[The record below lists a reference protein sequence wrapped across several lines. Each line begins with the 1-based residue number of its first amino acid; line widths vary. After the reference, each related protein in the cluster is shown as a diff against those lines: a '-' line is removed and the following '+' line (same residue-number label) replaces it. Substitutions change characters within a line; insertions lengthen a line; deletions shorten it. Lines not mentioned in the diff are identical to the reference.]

1 MASVRHVWVLMTT
14 LLSSK
19 HLLHG
24 GSERNPFGGEG
35 KRYMPVCISFD
46 REAGMKQRAKSEL
59 QGAPSLKEDEEEAKE
74 EGGPES
80 AAVHKRGGEEGE
92 EGEGLHVSSELAWRS
107 VHEW

>member
-59 QGAPSLKEDEEEAKE
+59 QGAPSLKEDEEEEAKE
-74 EGGPES
+74 EGGPVA
-80 AAVHKRGGEEGE
+80 AAVHKRERRERRERRGRGGT
-92 EGEGLHVSSELAWRS
+92 ACQQ
-107 VHEW
+107 

>member
-1 MASVRHVWVLMTT
+1 MTSAKHVWVLMTT

-59 QGAPSLKEDEEEAKE
+59 QGAPSLKEDEEEEAKE
-74 EGGPES
+74 EGGPVS
-80 AAVHKRGGEEGE
+80 AAVHRRGGRERRGAR
-92 EGEGLHVSSELAWRS
+92 GRRGTPCQQ
-107 VHEW
+107 

>member
-1 MASVRHVWVLMTT
+1 MLMTT

-46 REAGMKQRAKSEL
+46 REAGMKQRTKSEL
-59 QGAPSLKEDEEEAKE
+59 QGAPSLKEDEEEEAKE
-74 EGGPES
+74 EGGPAS
-80 AAVHKRGGEEGE
+80 AAVYKRGRRGRRGRR
-92 EGEGLHVSSELAWRS
+92 GTACQQ
-107 VHEW
+107 